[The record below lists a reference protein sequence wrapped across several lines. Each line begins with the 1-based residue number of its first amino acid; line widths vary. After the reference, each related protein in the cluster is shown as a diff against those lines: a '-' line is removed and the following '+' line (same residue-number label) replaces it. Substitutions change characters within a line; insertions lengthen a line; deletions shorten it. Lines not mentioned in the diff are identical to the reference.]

1 MNIKR
6 FIKYAIIGFLFGIT
20 MYKSEAISW
29 FRIYEMFKFQ
39 SFHMYGIIGT
49 AVVSGIIVVLLFKKG
64 VLKSYKRRKLE
75 LIAKA
80 KGWKRYLFGGFIF
93 GLGWGMGGACP
104 GPIFVLIGSGY
115 TIFIAFMLA
124 AMLGTF
130 VYGVL
135 RDKLPH

>member
-1 MNIKR
+1 MR
-6 FIKYAIIGFLFGIT
+6 FIKYAIIGMLFGIT
-20 MYKSEAISW
+20 MYKSEALSW

-49 AVVSGIIVVLLFKKG
+49 AVITGIGVVRLFKNDKIRG
-64 VLKSYKRRKLE
+64 FKKIKVIFIDKKLSFT
-75 LIAKA
+75 
-80 KGWKRYLFGGFIF
+80 RYLLGGLIF

-115 TIFIAFMLA
+115 SIFIVFMLS

-130 VYGVL
+130 LYGIL
-135 RDKLPH
+135 RHKLPH

>member
-1 MNIKR
+1 MQVKK

-49 AVVSGIIVVLLFKKG
+49 AVVSGIVVVLLFKKG
-64 VLKSYKRRKLE
+64 ALKGYKWKKIE
-75 LIAKA
+75 FIAKA
-80 KGWKRYLFGGFIF
+80 RGWKRYLFGGLIF

-115 TIFIAFMLA
+115 SIFIAFMLA

-135 RDKLPH
+135 RKKLPH